1 MSGTGTPS
9 SMPGGTGGAGGHG
22 GTGGAGAHSTA
33 GTHPRRQDDAQEWT
47 TPRLVQRLLHV
58 ARPVLPPLAVSVLC
72 RTLALCLGIALFALG
87 GWAVCS
93 WAEAAGLAADVAGR
107 GSADPGAAA
116 PTWSLTRIAWTMVA
130 LALAKGVLRYLE
142 QFSGHWVAFRSLALL
157 RMYFYDHL
165 EPQAPARTEGAD
177 SGDLLSRVTKDVDRI
192 EVFFAHTL
200 APALTAVLVPTG
212 VLVYL
217 GVATSWWVA
226 LVLAPFLLLVGAV
239 VPRIGARHTE
249 VAARVIREGRGRLS
263 QHVTDSVQGVRE
275 VLAFGAQSRRSR
287 RMADIE
293 SRIGTAQDT
302 SARVIALRRGLGQA
316 LVALAL
322 VAVTAVVGALA
333 AGGELTLAQVG
344 LALGVTLGVFA
355 PVTAV
360 EDFQAD
366 LDQAFASA
374 RRVFEVTERAP
385 LVADPDHP
393 RDTDGSGAVTLR
405 GVSFGYPRVGG
416 AAPDDGGAVV
426 LQALRRRV
434 LHDVTLDFPAGA
446 MTAVVGASGSGK
458 STLAA
463 LVERM
468 WDVDAGAVCIGG
480 IDIRDLTQRRLRE
493 LVAHAPQRPYVF
505 NDTVRAN
512 LLLARPGA
520 DRAALERVCEQ
531 VGLSQWLAE
540 EPDGLDTQVGE
551 MGERLSG
558 GQRQRLAL
566 ARALLRGAP
575 VTILD
580 EATSQLDRD
589 TEAHVL
595 AGIREATRGRTLIVI
610 AHRVSTVRDA
620 DRIVVIDAGH
630 VVEVGTYSELIARDG
645 ALAGLVGREAQQPFI
660 SGPLCSGVEVRSVR
674 TL

>member
-1 MSGTGTPS
+1 MSATGTPS
-9 SMPGGTGGAGGHG
+9 SVPGPAI
-22 GTGGAGAHSTA
+22 AA
-33 GTHPRRQDDAQEWT
+33 PEDDAQAWT
-47 TPRLVQRLLHV
+47 TTRLARRLLHV

-72 RTLALCLGIALFALG
+72 RSVALCLGIALFALG
-87 GWAVCS
+87 GWAVGS
-93 WAEAAGLAADVAGR
+93 WAAGAGAGAHDAATGGAV
-107 GSADPGAAA
+107 PVAAA
-116 PTWSLTRIAWTMVA
+116 PTWSLTRIAWSMVA

-157 RMYFYDHL
+157 RMYFYDRL
-165 EPQAPARTEGAD
+165 EPQAPTRTEGAD

-200 APALTAVLVPTG
+200 APALTAVLVPVG

-217 GVATSWWVA
+217 GWAVSWWVA
-226 LVLAPFLLLVGAV
+226 LVLAPFLLLVGGV
-239 VPRIGARHTE
+239 LPRIGAGTTE
-249 VAARVIREGRGRLS
+249 SAAHVIREGRGQLS

-275 VLAFGAQSRRSR
+275 VLAFGAQPRRSR
-287 RMADIE
+287 GMGDIE
-293 SRIGTAQDT
+293 FRIGAAQDA
-302 SARVIALRRGLGQA
+302 SARVVALRRGASQA
-316 LVALAL
+316 VVALAL
-322 VAVTAVVGALA
+322 VAVTALVGALA
-333 AGGELTLAQVG
+333 ARGDLTLAQVG
-344 LALGVTLGVFA
+344 LAVGVTLGAFA

-374 RRVFEVTERAP
+374 RRVFEVTERGP
-385 LVADPDHP
+385 LVRDPEHP
-393 RDTDGSGAVTLR
+393 SDTDGRGDVTLR
-405 GVSFGYPRVGG
+405 DVSFGYPRGG
-416 AAPDDGGAVV
+416 SAGGHGDTGAP
-426 LQALRRRV
+426 RRQV
-434 LHDVTLDFPAGA
+434 LHGVTVDFPAGA

-468 WDVDAGAVCIGG
+468 WDVDAGEVAIGG
-480 IDIRDLTQRRLRE
+480 TDIRDLTQRRLRE
-493 LVAHAPQRPYVF
+493 LVAYAPQRPYVF

-512 LLLARPGA
+512 LLVARPDA
-520 DRAALERVCEQ
+520 DHVALERVCEQ
-531 VGLSQWLAE
+531 VGLSGWLAG

-566 ARALLRGAP
+566 ARALLREAP

-595 AGIREATRGRTLIVI
+595 AGIREATKGRTLIVI

-620 DRIVVIDAGH
+620 DRIVVIDAGR
-630 VVEVGTYSELIARDG
+630 VAEVGTYADLVARDG
-645 ALAGLVGREAQQPFI
+645 ALVRLVGREA
-660 SGPLCSGVEVRSVR
+660 E
-674 TL
+674 